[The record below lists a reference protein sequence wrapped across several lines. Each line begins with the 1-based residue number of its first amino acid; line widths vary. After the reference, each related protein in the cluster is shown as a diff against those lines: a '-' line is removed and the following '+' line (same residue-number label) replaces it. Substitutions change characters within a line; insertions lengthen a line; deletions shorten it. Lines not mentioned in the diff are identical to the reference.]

1 MHPCVSIRGSKT
13 SIPKRTH
20 MNIQQR
26 VQDIL
31 NRFDVNLTVTEEKRT
46 EMAEVTLENGTVL
59 YSDDEFAVGAEA
71 YIINDEGERISVP
84 AGDYELNDGRLL
96 VIGEGGKVEE
106 IKGAPEAEK
115 AAEEKDEERVEQS
128 ADTEE
133 PAAAEAEEEAELE
146 VEIELEE
153 KEEDEEKMYVTRNE
167 VEEMIRAAFEALKDE
182 EKDKEEMSDVNPEAP
197 KAEAEP
203 EAVAEEAPEAD
214 PVAEE
219 LAAVKAELSEMKD
232 EAVPM
237 LKHATP
243 TAQAEPLDLSK
254 LSLSERV
261 AALHSKFS
269 QK

>member
-31 NRFDVNLTVTEEKRT
+31 NRFDVNLTVTEEKST
-46 EMAEVTLENGTVL
+46 ELAEVTLENGTVL
-59 YSDDEFAVGAEA
+59 YADDEFVAGAEA

-106 IKGAPEAEK
+106 IKGAPEAEE

-133 PAAAEAEEEAELE
+133 PAEAEAEAELDVE
-146 VEIELEE
+146 VELED
-153 KEEDEEKMYVTRNE
+153 KEEDEEKMYVTRTE
-167 VEEMIRAAFEALKDE
+167 VEEMIRAAFEALKEDE
-182 EKDKEEMSDVNPEAP
+182 EDKEEMSDVNPEAP
-197 KAEAEP
+197 KAEEPKAEP
-203 EAVAEEAPEAD
+203 EAEEAPEAD

-243 TAQAEPLDLSK
+243 SAPAEPIDIKK
-254 LSLSERV
+254 LSLQERV
-261 AALHSKFS
+261 AVLHSKFS

>member
-1 MHPCVSIRGSKT
+1 
-13 SIPKRTH
+13 

-31 NRFDVNLTVTEEKRT
+31 NKFDVNLTVTEEKST
-46 EMAEVTLENGTVL
+46 ELAEVTLENGTVV
-59 YSDDEFAVGAEA
+59 YTDDEFVVGAEA

-96 VIGEGGKVEE
+96 VIGEGGAIEE
-106 IKGAPEAEK
+106 IKGAEEPADEPVAEEAE
-115 AAEEKDEERVEQS
+115 AERVEQS
-128 ADTEE
+128 ADEPEATDEVTEE
-133 PAAAEAEEEAELE
+133 ATEELE
-146 VEIELEE
+146 VEVELED
-153 KEEDEEKMYVTRNE
+153 EDEEKMYVTRDE
-167 VEEMIRAAFEALKDE
+167 VEEMIRAAFEALKEDD
-182 EKDKEEMSDVNPEAP
+182 KDEMSDVNPEAP
-197 KAEAEP
+197 KEEP
-203 EAVAEEAPEAD
+203 KAEEAPEAD

-243 TAQAEPLDLSK
+243 TAQPEHLDLSK
-254 LSLSERV
+254 LSLTERV

>member
-1 MHPCVSIRGSKT
+1 
-13 SIPKRTH
+13 

-31 NRFDVNLTVTEEKRT
+31 NRFDVNLTVTEEKST
-46 EMAEVTLENGTVL
+46 ELAEVTLENGTVV
-59 YSDDEFAVGAEA
+59 YTDDEFVVGAEA

-96 VIGEGGKVEE
+96 VIGEGGAIEE
-106 IKGAPEAEK
+106 IKGAEEPAEEPVAEEAE
-115 AAEEKDEERVEQS
+115 AERVEQS
-128 ADTEE
+128 ADEPEATEE
-133 PAAAEAEEEAELE
+133 VTEEATEELE
-146 VEIELEE
+146 VEVELED
-153 KEEDEEKMYVTRNE
+153 EDEEKMYVTRDE
-167 VEEMIRAAFEALKDE
+167 VEEMIRAAFEALKED
-182 EKDKEEMSDVNPEAP
+182 DKEEMSDVNPEAP
-197 KAEAEP
+197 KEEP
-203 EAVAEEAPEAD
+203 KAEEAPEAD

-243 TAQAEPLDLSK
+243 TAQAEPIDLSK
-254 LSLSERV
+254 LSLQERV

-269 QK
+269 SK

>member
-1 MHPCVSIRGSKT
+1 
-13 SIPKRTH
+13 

-31 NRFDVNLTVTEEKRT
+31 NRFDVNLTVTEEKST
-46 EMAEVTLENGTVL
+46 ELAEVTLENGTVV
-59 YSDDEFAVGAEA
+59 YTDDEFVVGAEA

-96 VIGEGGKVEE
+96 VIGEGGAIEE
-106 IKGAPEAEK
+106 IKGAEEPAEEPVAEEAE
-115 AAEEKDEERVEQS
+115 AERVEQS
-128 ADTEE
+128 ADEPEATEE
-133 PAAAEAEEEAELE
+133 VTEETTEELE
-146 VEIELEE
+146 VEVELEDD
-153 KEEDEEKMYVTRNE
+153 DEEKPSYVTRAE
-167 VEEMIRAAFEALKDE
+167 VEDMIKAAFEALKED
-182 EKDKEEMSDVNPEAP
+182 DKEEMSDVNPEAP

-203 EAVAEEAPEAD
+203 EAEAEEAPEAD

-254 LSLSERV
+254 LSLQERV

>member
-1 MHPCVSIRGSKT
+1 
-13 SIPKRTH
+13 

-31 NRFDVNLTVTEEKRT
+31 NRFDVNLTVTEEKST
-46 EMAEVTLENGTVL
+46 ELAEVTLENGTVV
-59 YSDDEFAVGAEA
+59 YTDDEFVVGAEA

-96 VIGEGGKVEE
+96 VIGEGGAIEE
-106 IKGAPEAEK
+106 IKGAEEPAEEPVAEEAE
-115 AAEEKDEERVEQS
+115 AERVEQS
-128 ADTEE
+128 ADEPEATEE
-133 PAAAEAEEEAELE
+133 VTEEATEELE
-146 VEIELEE
+146 VEVELED
-153 KEEDEEKMYVTRNE
+153 EDEEKMYVTRAE
-167 VEEMIRAAFEALKDE
+167 VEDMIKAAFEALKED
-182 EKDKEEMSDVNPEAP
+182 DKEEMSDVNPEAP

-203 EAVAEEAPEAD
+203 EAEAEEAPEAD

-243 TAQAEPLDLSK
+243 TAQAEPIDLSK
-254 LSLSERV
+254 LSLQERV

>member
-1 MHPCVSIRGSKT
+1 
-13 SIPKRTH
+13 

-31 NRFDVNLTVTEEKRT
+31 NRFDVNLTVSEEKST
-46 EMAEVTLENGTVL
+46 ELAEVTLENGTVV
-59 YSDDEFAVGAEA
+59 YTDDEFVVGAEA

-96 VIGEGGKVEE
+96 VIGEGGAIEE
-106 IKGAPEAEK
+106 IKGAEEPAEEPVAEEAE
-115 AAEEKDEERVEQS
+115 AERVEQS
-128 ADTEE
+128 ADEPEATEE
-133 PAAAEAEEEAELE
+133 VTEETTEELE
-146 VEIELEE
+146 VEVELEDD
-153 KEEDEEKMYVTRNE
+153 DEEKPSYVTRAE
-167 VEEMIRAAFEALKDE
+167 VEDMIKAAFEALKED
-182 EKDKEEMSDVNPEAP
+182 DKEEMSDVNPEAP

-203 EAVAEEAPEAD
+203 EAEAEEAPEAD

-243 TAQAEPLDLSK
+243 TAQAEPIDLSK
-254 LSLSERV
+254 LSLQERV

>member
-1 MHPCVSIRGSKT
+1 
-13 SIPKRTH
+13 

-31 NRFDVNLTVTEEKRT
+31 NRFDVNLTVTEEKST
-46 EMAEVTLENGTVL
+46 ELAEVTLENGTVL
-59 YSDDEFAVGAEA
+59 YADDEFAVGAEA

-106 IKGAPEAEK
+106 IKGAPEAEE

-133 PAAAEAEEEAELE
+133 PAEAEAEEEAELE
-146 VEIELEE
+146 VEIELED
-153 KEEDEEKMYVTRNE
+153 KEEDEEKMYVTRTE
-167 VEEMIRAAFEALKDE
+167 VEEMIRAAFEALKEDE
-182 EKDKEEMSDVNPEAP
+182 DKEEMSDVNPEAP
-197 KAEAEP
+197 KVEKPEAET
-203 EAVAEEAPEAD
+203 EAQEAPEAD

-243 TAQAEPLDLSK
+243 SEPAQPIDIKK
-254 LSLSERV
+254 LSLQERV
-261 AALHSKFS
+261 AVLHSKFS

>member
-1 MHPCVSIRGSKT
+1 
-13 SIPKRTH
+13 

-31 NRFDVNLTVTEEKRT
+31 NRFDVNLTVTEEKST
-46 EMAEVTLENGTVL
+46 ELAEVTLENGTVV
-59 YSDDEFAVGAEA
+59 YTDDEFVVGAEA

-96 VIGEGGKVEE
+96 VIGEGGAIEE
-106 IKGAPEAEK
+106 IKGAEEPAEEPVAEEAE
-115 AAEEKDEERVEQS
+115 AERVEQS
-128 ADTEE
+128 ADEPEATEE
-133 PAAAEAEEEAELE
+133 VSEEATEELEAEVELE
-146 VEIELEE
+146 DEE
-153 KEEDEEKMYVTRNE
+153 EEKMYVTRDE
-167 VEEMIRAAFEALKDE
+167 VEEMIRAAFEALKED
-182 EKDKEEMSDVNPEAP
+182 DKEEMSDVNPEAP
-197 KAEAEP
+197 KAEP
-203 EAVAEEAPEAD
+203 EAEAEEAHEAD

-254 LSLSERV
+254 LSLQERV

-269 QK
+269 SK

>member
-1 MHPCVSIRGSKT
+1 
-13 SIPKRTH
+13 

-31 NRFDVNLTVTEEKRT
+31 NRFDVNLTVTEEKST
-46 EMAEVTLENGTVL
+46 ELAEVTLENGTVV
-59 YSDDEFAVGAEA
+59 YTDDEFVVGAEA

-96 VIGEGGKVEE
+96 VIGEGGAIEE
-106 IKGAPEAEK
+106 IKGAEEPAEEPVAEEAE
-115 AAEEKDEERVEQS
+115 AERVEQS
-128 ADTEE
+128 ADEPEATEE
-133 PAAAEAEEEAELE
+133 VAEEATEELE
-146 VEIELEE
+146 VEVELED
-153 KEEDEEKMYVTRNE
+153 EEEEKMYVTRDE
-167 VEEMIRAAFEALKDE
+167 VEEMIRAAFEALKED
-182 EKDKEEMSDVNPEAP
+182 DKEEMSDVNPEAP
-197 KAEAEP
+197 KEEPKAE
-203 EAVAEEAPEAD
+203 AEEAPEAD

-243 TAQAEPLDLSK
+243 TAQAEPIDLSK
-254 LSLSERV
+254 LSLQERV

>member
-1 MHPCVSIRGSKT
+1 
-13 SIPKRTH
+13 

-31 NRFDVNLTVTEEKRT
+31 NKFDVNLTVTEEKST
-46 EMAEVTLENGTVL
+46 ELAEVTLENGTVV
-59 YSDDEFAVGAEA
+59 YTDDEFVVGAEA

-96 VIGEGGKVEE
+96 VIGEGGAIEE
-106 IKGAPEAEK
+106 IKGAEEPAEEPVAEEAE
-115 AAEEKDEERVEQS
+115 ADRVEQS
-128 ADTEE
+128 ADEPEATEE
-133 PAAAEAEEEAELE
+133 VSEEATEELE
-146 VEIELEE
+146 VEVELED
-153 KEEDEEKMYVTRNE
+153 EEEEKMYVTRDE
-167 VEEMIRAAFEALKDE
+167 VEEMIRAAFEALKED
-182 EKDKEEMSDVNPEAP
+182 DKEDMSDVNPEAP
-197 KAEAEP
+197 KEEP
-203 EAVAEEAPEAD
+203 KAEEAPEAD

-219 LAAVKAELSEMKD
+219 LAAVKAELSDMKD

-243 TAQAEPLDLSK
+243 TAQAEPIDLSK
-254 LSLSERV
+254 LSLQERV

>member
-1 MHPCVSIRGSKT
+1 
-13 SIPKRTH
+13 

-31 NRFDVNLTVTEEKRT
+31 NRFDVNLTVTEEKST
-46 EMAEVTLENGTVL
+46 ELAEATLENGTVI
-59 YSDDEFAVGAEA
+59 YTDEEFVVGAEA

-96 VIGEGGKVEE
+96 VIGEGGAIEE
-106 IKGAPEAEK
+106 IKGAEEPAEEP
-115 AAEEKDEERVEQS
+115 AAEEPEAERVEQS
-128 ADTEE
+128 TDEPKATEE
-133 PAAAEAEEEAELE
+133 EELE
-146 VEIELEE
+146 VEVELEDE
-153 KEEDEEKMYVTRNE
+153 DEEEEKMYVTRDE
-167 VEEMIRAAFEALKDE
+167 VEEMIKAAFEALKEDE
-182 EKDKEEMSDVNPEAP
+182 DKEDMSEVNPEAP
-197 KAEAEP
+197 KEEPKAE
-203 EAVAEEAPEAD
+203 AEEAPEAD

-243 TAQAEPLDLSK
+243 TAQAEHIDLSK
-254 LSLSERV
+254 LSLQERV

-269 QK
+269 SK

>member
-1 MHPCVSIRGSKT
+1 
-13 SIPKRTH
+13 

-31 NRFDVNLTVTEEKRT
+31 NKFDVNLTVTEEKST
-46 EMAEVTLENGTVL
+46 ELAEVTLENGTVV
-59 YSDDEFAVGAEA
+59 YTDDEFVVGAEA

-84 AGDYELNDGRLL
+84 AGDYELNDGRLM
-96 VIGEGGKVEE
+96 VIGEGGAIEE
-106 IKGAPEAEK
+106 IKGAEEPAEEPVAEEAE
-115 AAEEKDEERVEQS
+115 AERVEQS
-128 ADTEE
+128 ADEPEATEE
-133 PAAAEAEEEAELE
+133 VAEEATEELE
-146 VEIELEE
+146 VEVEIEM
-153 KEEDEEKMYVTRNE
+153 EDEDEDKPSYVTRAE
-167 VEEMIRAAFEALKDE
+167 VEEMIKSAFEALKED
-182 EKDKEEMSDVNPEAP
+182 DKEEMSDVNPEAP
-197 KAEAEP
+197 KAEAEA
-203 EAVAEEAPEAD
+203 EAEEAPEAD

-254 LSLSERV
+254 LSLQERV

-269 QK
+269 SK

>member
-1 MHPCVSIRGSKT
+1 
-13 SIPKRTH
+13 

-31 NRFDVNLTVTEEKRT
+31 NRFDVNLTVTEEKST
-46 EMAEVTLENGTVL
+46 ELAEVTLENGTVV
-59 YSDDEFAVGAEA
+59 YTDDEFVVGAEA

-84 AGDYELNDGRLL
+84 AGDYELNDGRLM
-96 VIGEGGKVEE
+96 VIGEGGAIEE
-106 IKGAPEAEK
+106 IKGAEEPAEEPVAEEAE
-115 AAEEKDEERVEQS
+115 AERVEQS
-128 ADTEE
+128 ADEPEATEE
-133 PAAAEAEEEAELE
+133 VAEEATEELE
-146 VEIELEE
+146 VEVEIEM
-153 KEEDEEKMYVTRNE
+153 EDEDEDKPSYVTRAE
-167 VEEMIRAAFEALKDE
+167 VEEMIKSAFEALKED
-182 EKDKEEMSDVNPEAP
+182 DKEEMSDVNPEAP
-197 KAEAEP
+197 KAEAEA
-203 EAVAEEAPEAD
+203 EAEEAPEAD

-254 LSLSERV
+254 LSLQERV

-269 QK
+269 SK

>member
-1 MHPCVSIRGSKT
+1 
-13 SIPKRTH
+13 

-31 NRFDVNLTVTEEKRT
+31 NRFDVNLTVTEEKST
-46 EMAEVTLENGTVL
+46 ELAEVTLENGTVV
-59 YSDDEFAVGAEA
+59 YTDDEFVVGAEA

-96 VIGEGGKVEE
+96 VIGEGGAIEE
-106 IKGAPEAEK
+106 IKGAEEPAEEPVAEEAE
-115 AAEEKDEERVEQS
+115 AERVEQS
-128 ADTEE
+128 ADEPEATEE
-133 PAAAEAEEEAELE
+133 VAEEATEELE
-146 VEIELEE
+146 VEVEIEM
-153 KEEDEEKMYVTRNE
+153 EDEDEDKPSYVTRAE
-167 VEEMIRAAFEALKDE
+167 VEEMIKSAFEALKED
-182 EKDKEEMSDVNPEAP
+182 DKEEMSDVNPEAP
-197 KAEAEP
+197 KAEAEA
-203 EAVAEEAPEAD
+203 EAEEAPEAD

-254 LSLSERV
+254 LSLQERV

-269 QK
+269 SK

>member
-1 MHPCVSIRGSKT
+1 MRHGVSIRLLHPSNT
-13 SIPKRTH
+13 KRTP

-31 NRFDVNLTVTEEKRT
+31 NRFDVNLTVTEEKST
-46 EMAEVTLENGTVL
+46 ELAEVTLENGTVV
-59 YSDDEFAVGAEA
+59 YTDDEFAAGAEA

-84 AGDYELNDGRLL
+84 AGDYELADGRLM
-96 VIGEGGKVEE
+96 VVGEGGAIEE
-106 IKGAPEAEK
+106 IKGAEEP
-115 AAEEKDEERVEQS
+115 AEEPVAEEARVEQS
-128 ADTEE
+128 ADEPEATEE
-133 PAAAEAEEEAELE
+133 ASEEATEELE
-146 VEIELEE
+146 VEVEIEM
-153 KEEDEEKMYVTRNE
+153 EDEDEDKKKPTYVTRAE
-167 VEEMIRAAFEALKDE
+167 VEDMIKAAFEALKDE
-182 EKDKEEMSDVNPEAP
+182 EDKEEMSDVNPEAP
-197 KAEAEP
+197 KEEP
-203 EAVAEEAPEAD
+203 KTEEAPEAD

-243 TAQAEPLDLSK
+243 TAQAEPIDLSK
-254 LSLSERV
+254 LSLTERV

>member
-1 MHPCVSIRGSKT
+1 
-13 SIPKRTH
+13 

-31 NRFDVNLTVTEEKRT
+31 NKFDVNLTVTEEKST
-46 EMAEVTLENGTVL
+46 ELAEVTLENGTVV
-59 YSDDEFAVGAEA
+59 YTDDEFVVGAEA

-96 VIGEGGKVEE
+96 VIGEGGAIEE
-106 IKGAPEAEK
+106 IKGAEEPAEEPVAEEAE
-115 AAEEKDEERVEQS
+115 AERVEQS
-128 ADTEE
+128 ADEPEATEE
-133 PAAAEAEEEAELE
+133 ATEELE
-146 VEIELEE
+146 VEVELEDD
-153 KEEDEEKMYVTRNE
+153 DEEKMYVTRDE
-167 VEEMIRAAFEALKDE
+167 VEEMIKAAFEALKED
-182 EKDKEEMSDVNPEAP
+182 DKEDMSDVNPEAP
-197 KAEAEP
+197 KEEP
-203 EAVAEEAPEAD
+203 KAEEAPEAD

-254 LSLSERV
+254 LSLQERV

-269 QK
+269 SK

>member
-1 MHPCVSIRGSKT
+1 
-13 SIPKRTH
+13 

-31 NRFDVNLTVTEEKRT
+31 NRFDVNLTVTEEKST
-46 EMAEVTLENGTVL
+46 ELAEVTLENGTVL
-59 YSDDEFAVGAEA
+59 YADDEFVAGAEA

-106 IKGAPEAEK
+106 IKGAPEAEE

-133 PAAAEAEEEAELE
+133 PAEAEAEAKLDVEVELE
-146 VEIELEE
+146 D
-153 KEEDEEKMYVTRNE
+153 KEEDEEKMYVTRTE
-167 VEEMIRAAFEALKDE
+167 VEEMIRAAFEALKEDE
-182 EKDKEEMSDVNPEAP
+182 EDKEEMSDVNPEAP

-243 TAQAEPLDLSK
+243 SAPDEPIDIKK
-254 LSLSERV
+254 LSLQERV
-261 AALHSKFS
+261 AVLHSKFS

>member
-1 MHPCVSIRGSKT
+1 
-13 SIPKRTH
+13 

-31 NRFDVNLTVTEEKRT
+31 NKFDVNLTVTEEKST
-46 EMAEVTLENGTVL
+46 ELAEVTLENGTVV
-59 YSDDEFAVGAEA
+59 YTDDEFVVGAEA

-96 VIGEGGKVEE
+96 VIGEGGAIEE
-106 IKGAPEAEK
+106 IKGAEEPAEEPVAEEAE
-115 AAEEKDEERVEQS
+115 AERVEQS
-128 ADTEE
+128 ADEPEATEE
-133 PAAAEAEEEAELE
+133 ATEELE
-146 VEIELEE
+146 VEVELED
-153 KEEDEEKMYVTRNE
+153 EDEEKMYVTRDE
-167 VEEMIRAAFEALKDE
+167 VEEMIKAAFEALKEDD
-182 EKDKEEMSDVNPEAP
+182 KDEMSDVNPEAP
-197 KAEAEP
+197 KEEP
-203 EAVAEEAPEAD
+203 KAEEAPEAD

-254 LSLSERV
+254 LSLQERV

-269 QK
+269 SK

>member
-1 MHPCVSIRGSKT
+1 
-13 SIPKRTH
+13 

-31 NRFDVNLTVTEEKRT
+31 NKFDVNLTVTEEKST
-46 EMAEVTLENGTVL
+46 ELAEVTLENGTVV
-59 YSDDEFAVGAEA
+59 YTDDEFAAGAEA

-84 AGDYELNDGRLL
+84 AGDYELADGRLM
-96 VIGEGGKVEE
+96 VVGEGGAIEE
-106 IKGAPEAEK
+106 IKGAEEPAQEPV
-115 AAEEKDEERVEQS
+115 AEEARVEQS
-128 ADTEE
+128 ADEPEATEE
-133 PAAAEAEEEAELE
+133 VTEEATEELE
-146 VEIELEE
+146 VEVELEDDD
-153 KEEDEEKMYVTRNE
+153 EDKKKPTYVTRAE
-167 VEEMIRAAFEALKDE
+167 VEEMIQAAFEALKKDE
-182 EKDKEEMSDVNPEAP
+182 DKEEMSDVNPEAP

-203 EAVAEEAPEAD
+203 EAEAEEAPEAD

-243 TAQAEPLDLSK
+243 TAQAEPIDLSK
-254 LSLSERV
+254 LSLQERV

-269 QK
+269 SK

>member
-1 MHPCVSIRGSKT
+1 
-13 SIPKRTH
+13 

-31 NRFDVNLTVTEEKRT
+31 NRFDVNLTVTEEKST
-46 EMAEVTLENGTVL
+46 ELAEVTLENGTVV
-59 YSDDEFAVGAEA
+59 YTDDEFVVGAEA

-96 VIGEGGKVEE
+96 VIGEGGAIEE
-106 IKGAPEAEK
+106 IKGAEEPAEEPVAEEAE
-115 AAEEKDEERVEQS
+115 ADRVEQS
-128 ADTEE
+128 ADEPEATEE
-133 PAAAEAEEEAELE
+133 VTEEATEELE
-146 VEIELEE
+146 VEVELEDDD
-153 KEEDEEKMYVTRNE
+153 EDKPGYVTRAE
-167 VEEMIRAAFEALKDE
+167 VEEMIKAAFEALKED
-182 EKDKEEMSDVNPEAP
+182 DKEDMSDVNPEAP
-197 KAEAEP
+197 KQEP
-203 EAVAEEAPEAD
+203 KAEEAPEAD

-243 TAQAEPLDLSK
+243 TAQAEPIDLSK
-254 LSLSERV
+254 LSLQERV

>member
-1 MHPCVSIRGSKT
+1 
-13 SIPKRTH
+13 

-31 NRFDVNLTVTEEKRT
+31 NRFDVNLTVTEEKST
-46 EMAEVTLENGTVL
+46 ELAEVTLENGTVV
-59 YSDDEFAVGAEA
+59 YTDDEFVVGAEA

-96 VIGEGGKVEE
+96 VIGEGGVIEE
-106 IKGAPEAEK
+106 IKGAEEPAEEPVAEEAE
-115 AAEEKDEERVEQS
+115 AERVEQS
-128 ADTEE
+128 ADEPEATEE
-133 PAAAEAEEEAELE
+133 VSEEATEELE
-146 VEIELEE
+146 VEVELED
-153 KEEDEEKMYVTRNE
+153 EDEEKMYVTRDE
-167 VEEMIRAAFEALKDE
+167 VEEMIRAAFEALKED
-182 EKDKEEMSDVNPEAP
+182 DKEEMSDVNPEAP
-197 KAEAEP
+197 KAEP
-203 EAVAEEAPEAD
+203 EAEAEEAPEAD

-219 LAAVKAELSEMKD
+219 LAAVKAELSDMKD

-243 TAQAEPLDLSK
+243 TAQAEPIDLSK
-254 LSLSERV
+254 LSLQERV

>member
-1 MHPCVSIRGSKT
+1 
-13 SIPKRTH
+13 

-31 NRFDVNLTVTEEKRT
+31 NRFDVNLTVTEEKST
-46 EMAEVTLENGTVL
+46 ELAEVTLENGTVV
-59 YSDDEFAVGAEA
+59 YTDDEFVVGAEA

-84 AGDYELNDGRLL
+84 AGDYELADGRLM
-96 VIGEGGKVEE
+96 VVGEGGAIED
-106 IKGAPEAEK
+106 IK
-115 AAEEKDEERVEQS
+115 AAEEPAEEPVAEEAEADRVEQS
-128 ADTEE
+128 ADDSEATEE
-133 PAAAEAEEEAELE
+133 STEESTEEATEEELEIE
-146 VEIELEE
+146 VEIEM
-153 KEEDEEKMYVTRNE
+153 EDEDEDKPSYVTRAE
-167 VEEMIRAAFEALKDE
+167 VEDMIKAAFEALKED
-182 EKDKEEMSDVNPEAP
+182 DKEEMSDVNPEAP
-197 KAEAEP
+197 KEEP
-203 EAVAEEAPEAD
+203 KAEEAPEAD

-219 LAAVKAELSEMKD
+219 LAAVKAELSDMKD

-254 LSLSERV
+254 LSLTERV

>member
-1 MHPCVSIRGSKT
+1 
-13 SIPKRTH
+13 

-31 NRFDVNLTVTEEKRT
+31 NKFDVNLTVTEEKST
-46 EMAEVTLENGTVL
+46 ELAEVTLENGTVV
-59 YSDDEFAVGAEA
+59 YTDDEFVVGAEA

-84 AGDYELNDGRLL
+84 AGDYELNDGRLM
-96 VIGEGGKVEE
+96 VIGEGGAIEE
-106 IKGAPEAEK
+106 IKGAEEPAEEPVAEEAE
-115 AAEEKDEERVEQS
+115 ADRVEQS
-128 ADTEE
+128 ADEPEATEE
-133 PAAAEAEEEAELE
+133 VSEEATEELE
-146 VEIELEE
+146 VEVELED
-153 KEEDEEKMYVTRNE
+153 EDEEKMYVTRDE
-167 VEEMIRAAFEALKDE
+167 VEEMIRAAFEALKEDD
-182 EKDKEEMSDVNPEAP
+182 KDEMSDVNPEAP
-197 KAEAEP
+197 KEEP
-203 EAVAEEAPEAD
+203 KAEEAPEAD

-243 TAQAEPLDLSK
+243 TAQPEHLDLSK

>member
-1 MHPCVSIRGSKT
+1 
-13 SIPKRTH
+13 

-31 NRFDVNLTVTEEKRT
+31 NRFDVNLTVTEEKST
-46 EMAEVTLENGTVL
+46 ELAEVTLENGTVV
-59 YSDDEFAVGAEA
+59 YTDDEFVVGAEA

-96 VIGEGGKVEE
+96 VIGEGGAIEE
-106 IKGAPEAEK
+106 IKGAEEPAEEPVAEEAE
-115 AAEEKDEERVEQS
+115 AERVEQS
-128 ADTEE
+128 ADEPEATEE
-133 PAAAEAEEEAELE
+133 VTEEATEELE
-146 VEIELEE
+146 VEVELEDD
-153 KEEDEEKMYVTRNE
+153 DEEKPSYVTRAE
-167 VEEMIRAAFEALKDE
+167 VEDMIKAAFEALKED
-182 EKDKEEMSDVNPEAP
+182 DKEEMSDVNPEAP
-197 KAEAEP
+197 KAEP
-203 EAVAEEAPEAD
+203 EAEAEEAPEAD

-243 TAQAEPLDLSK
+243 TAQAEPIDLSK
-254 LSLSERV
+254 LSLQERV

>member
-1 MHPCVSIRGSKT
+1 
-13 SIPKRTH
+13 

-31 NRFDVNLTVTEEKRT
+31 NKFDVNLTVTEEKST
-46 EMAEVTLENGTVL
+46 ELAEVTLENGTVV
-59 YSDDEFAVGAEA
+59 YTDDEFVVGAEA

-96 VIGEGGKVEE
+96 VIGEGGAIED
-106 IKGAPEAEK
+106 IKGAEEPAEEPVAEEAE
-115 AAEEKDEERVEQS
+115 ADRVEQS
-128 ADTEE
+128 ADEPEATEE
-133 PAAAEAEEEAELE
+133 VSEEATEELE
-146 VEIELEE
+146 VEVELEDD
-153 KEEDEEKMYVTRNE
+153 DEEKMYVTRDE
-167 VEEMIRAAFEALKDE
+167 VEEMIRAAFEALKEDD
-182 EKDKEEMSDVNPEAP
+182 KDEMSDVNPEAP
-197 KAEAEP
+197 KEEP
-203 EAVAEEAPEAD
+203 KAEEAPEAD

-254 LSLSERV
+254 LSLQERV

-269 QK
+269 SK

>member
-1 MHPCVSIRGSKT
+1 
-13 SIPKRTH
+13 

-31 NRFDVNLTVTEEKRT
+31 NKFDVNLTVTEEKST
-46 EMAEVTLENGTVL
+46 ELAEVTLENGTVV
-59 YSDDEFAVGAEA
+59 YTDDEFVVGAEA

-96 VIGEGGKVEE
+96 VIGEGGAIEE
-106 IKGAPEAEK
+106 IKGAEEPAEEPVTEEAE
-115 AAEEKDEERVEQS
+115 AERVEQS
-128 ADTEE
+128 ADEPEATEE
-133 PAAAEAEEEAELE
+133 VSEEATEELE
-146 VEIELEE
+146 VEVELED
-153 KEEDEEKMYVTRNE
+153 EDEEKPGYVTRAE
-167 VEEMIRAAFEALKDE
+167 VEEMIKAAFEALKEDD
-182 EKDKEEMSDVNPEAP
+182 KDEMSDVNPEAP
-197 KAEAEP
+197 KEEP
-203 EAVAEEAPEAD
+203 KAEEAPEAD

-254 LSLSERV
+254 LSLQERV

-269 QK
+269 SK